1 MSKLCTQP
9 DFSYIWWKHQK
20 KKVLV
25 NVNVVANVLTSTTI
39 LAFGIGWKIT
49 DL

>member
-1 MSKLCTQP
+1 MVETPKN
-9 DFSYIWWKHQK
+9 
-20 KKVLV
+20 KVFV
-25 NVNVVANVLTSTTI
+25 NVNVVANVLMSSTI